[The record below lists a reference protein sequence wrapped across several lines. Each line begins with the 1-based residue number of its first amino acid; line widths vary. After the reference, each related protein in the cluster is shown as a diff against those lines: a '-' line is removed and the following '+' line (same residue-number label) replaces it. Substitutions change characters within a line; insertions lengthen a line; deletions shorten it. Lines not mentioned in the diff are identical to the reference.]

1 MWAPSASWSIVLL
14 LLLPSAHAQGC
25 PTSSTGAQSLVQT
38 KKLTSLTSADDSR
51 ANISI
56 PEVLGPWT
64 TAQALEASG
73 SWAALAGMDLCW
85 LQNFTTSTTFT
96 LCVMLLGVAMFAT
109 ACCGLAWSSAKSP
122 ETRGADDAQDPP
134 GAICKGKSPPL
145 ANVPARL
152 DALDG
157 LRVLFTMQIIL
168 GHRSYL
174 GAILPWW
181 FGSADAVTYFFM
193 LSGFIQTLSD
203 SRKKVLYGP
212 RDALAFMARRLGRLG
227 PAYQAALLL
236 DVAWW
241 TGDHPVVVG
250 LLTSLGLQSFFPIRS
265 CGLHGFLSW
274 QANSPAW
281 FVSSLLIPSLC
292 HPWIYRKLPRGGIMK
307 LSCVLAIL
315 VVCDVGINYYDIL
328 GLSTSY
334 WFSIFNFGPAC
345 CLTYLVGMMAAKL
358 AVQLCEATESV
369 VSIRGWMFDASFL
382 LTVGLAVATH
392 RVQTFPGDP
401 GSGKHGLVCVIG
413 FCWVLISATLVAS
426 RPARVSPLG
435 GMLGASPLVA
445 AADYCYGAYIYQN
458 IFSIFDPMPK
468 ESLARFVLGV
478 CCPWLVAI
486 LSKHL
491 LEDPLNARLGKLMR
505 QWTQER

>member
-1 MWAPSASWSIVLL
+1 
-14 LLLPSAHAQGC
+14 
-25 PTSSTGAQSLVQT
+25 
-38 KKLTSLTSADDSR
+38 
-51 ANISI
+51 
-56 PEVLGPWT
+56 
-64 TAQALEASG
+64 
-73 SWAALAGMDLCW
+73 
-85 LQNFTTSTTFT
+85 
-96 LCVMLLGVAMFAT
+96 
-109 ACCGLAWSSAKSP
+109 
-122 ETRGADDAQDPP
+122 
-134 GAICKGKSPPL
+134 
-145 ANVPARL
+145 
-152 DALDG
+152 
-157 LRVLFTMQIIL
+157 
-168 GHRSYL
+168 
-174 GAILPWW
+174 
-181 FGSADAVTYFFM
+181 
-193 LSGFIQTLSD
+193 
-203 SRKKVLYGP
+203 
-212 RDALAFMARRLGRLG
+212 
-227 PAYQAALLL
+227 
-236 DVAWW
+236 
-241 TGDHPVVVG
+241 
-250 LLTSLGLQSFFPIRS
+250 
-265 CGLHGFLSW
+265 
-274 QANSPAW
+274 
-281 FVSSLLIPSLC
+281 
-292 HPWIYRKLPRGGIMK
+292 MK